1 MAFRIA
7 MKKAKGKAPT
17 PEELNFLA
25 KEKKIV
31 NSTMF
36 KCKFCSRT
44 FNEESGKRHELHC
57 QLKAKDMANK
67 NKKK

>member
-7 MKKAKGKAPT
+7 MKNAKGKAAT
-17 PEELNFLA
+17 QEELNFLA

-31 NSTMF
+31 SSTMF

-44 FNEESGKRHELHC
+44 FN
-57 QLKAKDMANK
+57 
-67 NKKK
+67 